1 MEKLH
6 QDPMLHLGVK
16 GVDDD
21 DEEEEGGGSMFLWNA
36 EDLIHSVMFQCN

>member
-1 MEKLH
+1 
-6 QDPMLHLGVK
+6 MLHLGVK

-21 DEEEEGGGSMFLWNA
+21 DDDDEEGGGSTFLWNA